1 MKQLN
6 LATIIK
12 GASHFLRCSLVT
24 MTLMVGLSAIVF
36 GQQTTGSI
44 AGTVTDATGGVVP
57 NVSVTVS
64 GVSVGFSR
72 TVQSDSQG
80 TFRLQQIPAGTYKI
94 MTAALGGFAATT
106 LENVT
111 VNIENETVAT
121 IKLGIA
127 TTSESMVVT
136 TDALGVSIDATDSKV
151 QTSITAKLID
161 QLPKG
166 TSFAS
171 LLNISP
177 GTRPEPASG
186 GFQVDGAS
194 GSENSFVVDGLPV
207 ENFRTG
213 VLNGVNNIPIA
224 LVSEIQ
230 IKTGG
235 FEAEHGGAS
244 GGVIVVATKSGS
256 DTFHAEFSSGFEPS
270 SFQPR
275 PRTAMSRFVS
285 SSSNVANIA
294 NNPDYKYLL
303 RQNKDQFLNMFP
315 SATFSGPLIKNRVWF
330 LTSYSPQVF
339 RTTRV
344 SNFINSVSNANFTTG
359 QFVST
364 PRLSGGVPLP
374 PFTYKQNVKNE
385 YAFSRVDAQIF
396 SKLRGSTTFLWN
408 PQVTDG
414 NLPYASITTS
424 NPVNVTYAGF
434 SYPSDQYARLQGG
447 RINSNNF
454 TGSLVYTPTSKL
466 VATFRY
472 GRAFQNEKSGNYA
485 LANET
490 RYICQ
495 GAQTAYGTIA
505 TGCPGG
511 LGFQNLTTNSINTRD
526 VSLKNEYNA
535 DVSYLPRDFGG
546 RHEFKA
552 GYQYGKTINDVLN
565 GYAGTG
571 IVQLFYGQDYA
582 QSGTGVSLPCTLG
595 SASCIGIGTLTRFG
609 TKGIGQNNYQGIF
622 FQDKWQPKSRLT
634 LNLGVR
640 LEKENLP
647 SFNAGDILAGTPI
660 SPIELGWGKKIAP
673 RLGGAYD
680 LFGNGK
686 TKIYASY
693 GWFYDRLKF
702 ELPRGSFGGDFYRLD
717 YFPITS
723 ANPSYNYYTPAKIL
737 GTFTDP
743 RGGGNPSTTGGL
755 SQLQRDYR
763 IPSNLTTAQFTALG
777 LVPTGVDPDLKAFR
791 QSEFTVGFERE
802 LSAHYVISAR
812 FTRKNVD
819 HALEDHAILGLDEAE
834 NYPIGNPGEG
844 LDLKLDKAAGYSK
857 SAKPQ
862 RLYRG
867 LEIVLNKRL
876 SNSYFFNANYTL
888 SGLIGNYSGLASSDE
903 VSATTGLGR
912 TSPGVDRFFDYAIN
926 GFTATGQPDNGYL
939 ATDRRHAFKAFGGY
953 VFDKWKSKAH
963 STDLSFFYQAYQGTP
978 QTTFISVVATSIPL
992 SRRGDLGRTPAYTQT
1007 DLSLTHRFKFKE
1019 KYTMAFDFNVLNAF
1033 NQNTVT
1039 RFNATR
1045 YRVSNTI
1052 SGNDIDP
1059 AYDSATQTLTAVL
1072 NKILNGQI
1080 GTQLTQLESGGLPS
1094 LAGRSNP
1101 KSSLY
1106 GAPQLYQSLRN
1117 VRFGFRFTF

>member
-64 GVSVGFSR
+64 GVSVGFNR

-364 PRLSGGVPLP
+364 PR
-374 PFTYKQNVKNE
+374 
-385 YAFSRVDAQIF
+385 QI
-396 SKLRGSTTFLWN
+396 
-408 PQVTDG
+408 
-414 NLPYASITTS
+414 
-424 NPVNVTYAGF
+424 
-434 SYPSDQYARLQGG
+434 
-447 RINSNNF
+447 
-454 TGSLVYTPTSKL
+454 
-466 VATFRY
+466 
-472 GRAFQNEKSGNYA
+472 
-485 LANET
+485 ET
-490 RYICQ
+490 W
-495 GAQTAYGTIA
+495 
-505 TGCPGG
+505 
-511 LGFQNLTTNSINTRD
+511 
-526 VSLKNEYNA
+526 
-535 DVSYLPRDFGG
+535 
-546 RHEFKA
+546 
-552 GYQYGKTINDVLN
+552 
-565 GYAGTG
+565 
-571 IVQLFYGQDYA
+571 LF
-582 QSGTGVSLPCTLG
+582 
-595 SASCIGIGTLTRFG
+595 
-609 TKGIGQNNYQGIF
+609 
-622 FQDKWQPKSRLT
+622 
-634 LNLGVR
+634 
-640 LEKENLP
+640 
-647 SFNAGDILAGTPI
+647 
-660 SPIELGWGKKIAP
+660 
-673 RLGGAYD
+673 
-680 LFGNGK
+680 
-686 TKIYASY
+686 
-693 GWFYDRLKF
+693 
-702 ELPRGSFGGDFYRLD
+702 
-717 YFPITS
+717 
-723 ANPSYNYYTPAKIL
+723 
-737 GTFTDP
+737 
-743 RGGGNPSTTGGL
+743 
-755 SQLQRDYR
+755 
-763 IPSNLTTAQFTALG
+763 
-777 LVPTGVDPDLKAFR
+777 
-791 QSEFTVGFERE
+791 
-802 LSAHYVISAR
+802 
-812 FTRKNVD
+812 
-819 HALEDHAILGLDEAE
+819 
-834 NYPIGNPGEG
+834 
-844 LDLKLDKAAGYSK
+844 
-857 SAKPQ
+857 
-862 RLYRG
+862 
-867 LEIVLNKRL
+867 
-876 SNSYFFNANYTL
+876 
-888 SGLIGNYSGLASSDE
+888 
-903 VSATTGLGR
+903 
-912 TSPGVDRFFDYAIN
+912 
-926 GFTATGQPDNGYL
+926 
-939 ATDRRHAFKAFGGY
+939 
-953 VFDKWKSKAH
+953 
-963 STDLSFFYQAYQGTP
+963 
-978 QTTFISVVATSIPL
+978 
-992 SRRGDLGRTPAYTQT
+992 
-1007 DLSLTHRFKFKE
+1007 
-1019 KYTMAFDFNVLNAF
+1019 
-1033 NQNTVT
+1033 
-1039 RFNATR
+1039 
-1045 YRVSNTI
+1045 
-1052 SGNDIDP
+1052 
-1059 AYDSATQTLTAVL
+1059 
-1072 NKILNGQI
+1072 
-1080 GTQLTQLESGGLPS
+1080 
-1094 LAGRSNP
+1094 
-1101 KSSLY
+1101 
-1106 GAPQLYQSLRN
+1106 
-1117 VRFGFRFTF
+1117 